1 METIIGMGLALVMG
15 VVLGLIGGGGSIL
28 TMPILVYLLGFTPV
42 DATAHSLFIVGLT
55 SLAGSFTYLR
65 RKLVNMKT
73 AVVFAV
79 PSCLAVFLTR
89 KYLMP
94 VIPEQLFEIG
104 GFMITKDLFIMCLFA
119 LLMLACAFSMIYKPF
134 VKSDK
139 KVGLRFNYPLI
150 FFEGFV
156 VGVLTGIL
164 GAGGGFL
171 IVPALVLLVNLPMKL
186 AVGTSLLII
195 STKSLIGF
203 LGDLGGPIQI
213 NWHLAIIFSIFAIVG
228 ILIGSHFCKYVPEQK
243 LKSAFGWFVLVG
255 GIFIFIKELI
265 IS

>member
-1 METIIGMGLALVMG
+1 MATFIGICLALVIG
-15 VVLGLIGGGGSIL
+15 IVLGLIGGGGSIL
-28 TMPILVYLLGFTPV
+28 TMPIFVYFLGFTPV

-94 VIPEQLFEIG
+94 AIPEQLFEIG
-104 GFMITKDLFIMCLFA
+104 GFMVTKNLFIMCLFA
-119 LLMLACAFSMIYKPF
+119 LLMLLCAFSMLYESSVKP
-134 VKSDK
+134 DK
-139 KVGLRFNYPLI
+139 KVGLRFKYPLI
-150 FFEGFV
+150 FIEGFV
-156 VGVLTGIL
+156 VGILTGIL

-171 IVPALVLLVNLPMKL
+171 IVPILVLSANLPMKL
-186 AVGTSLLII
+186 AVGTSLLIVSI
-195 STKSLIGF
+195 KSSIGF

-213 NWHLAIIFSIFAIVG
+213 NWYLAIMFAIFAIVG
-228 ILIGSHFCKYVPEQK
+228 ILIGSHFCKYVPEQR

-265 IS
+265 I